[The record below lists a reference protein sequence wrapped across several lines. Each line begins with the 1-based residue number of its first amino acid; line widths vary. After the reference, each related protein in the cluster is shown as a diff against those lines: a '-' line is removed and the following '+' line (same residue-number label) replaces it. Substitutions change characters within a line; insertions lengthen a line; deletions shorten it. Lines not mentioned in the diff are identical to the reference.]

1 MKDSCSR
8 INRFTRSNIGT
19 TQEAIL
25 EFIHE
30 FIEANGY
37 PPAVREICE
46 GTGIRSTSTVHS
58 HLKKLTESGKL
69 NYDSGRR
76 RAISINA
83 DDYPQ
88 QNERRNDNV
97 INIPLLGS
105 VAAGIP
111 ILAQQNIETTLP
123 FPSEFIRGSE
133 GLFMLKVRGDSMIEA
148 AILDG
153 DHVIVRKQNSA
164 LPGDIV
170 VALIDDEATVKTFK
184 IIDGLPYLKPENP
197 SYNLIPFYKENCSV
211 IGKVVGVFRAS
222 V

>member
-1 MKDSCSR
+1 
-8 INRFTRSNIGT
+8 
-19 TQEAIL
+19 
-25 EFIHE
+25 
-30 FIEANGY
+30 
-37 PPAVREICE
+37 
-46 GTGIRSTSTVHS
+46 
-58 HLKKLTESGKL
+58 
-69 NYDSGRR
+69 
-76 RAISINA
+76 
-83 DDYPQ
+83 
-88 QNERRNDNV
+88 
-97 INIPLLGS
+97 
-105 VAAGIP
+105 
-111 ILAQQNIETTLP
+111 
-123 FPSEFIRGSE
+123 
-133 GLFMLKVRGDSMIEA
+133 MLKVRGDSMIEA